1 MCLLLIKHLAFSII
15 YLKVVNFDFLLF
27 DGKLKR
33 GIVYKKMAMRAGDDE
48 RIANYEW
55 PNNAFNLL
63 NISRVLCFGIL
74 GSFLFNVNNKETRT
88 TSIDIVLMF
97 LSSRLSMLSLNLIRL
112 LPIGTFDCRERYL
125 YIGTFKNVFFCIKLW
140 ENNKRLPVVGFVLRK
155 LFKLKA
161 NREDSWDYVMI
172 WGSAISRI
180 SFMRYVVAGILRRL
194 WKRRVGY

>member
-1 MCLLLIKHLAFSII
+1 MPFTINYTFIIKTTTRNEMQDVVIIWLFWCISKFFKVCLLLIKHLAFSII

-125 YIGTFKNVFFCIKLW
+125 YIGTFKNVFF
-140 ENNKRLPVVGFVLRK
+140 V
-155 LFKLKA
+155 
-161 NREDSWDYVMI
+161 
-172 WGSAISRI
+172 
-180 SFMRYVVAGILRRL
+180 
-194 WKRRVGY
+194 